1 MRTFVESRI
10 FTARLSDYLDDEAFE
25 RLQGEL
31 LINPD
36 KGDVIPGCGGLRK
49 LRFADPKRG
58 KGKRGGVRVI
68 YLHIPSAERIDLLAI
83 YGKDEKDDLTADEKK
98 ILRAMADQA
107 RGEAARPTP
116 RKQMPPWPNRKK

>member
-1 MRTFVESRI
+1 MRTFVESRV
-10 FTARLSDYLDDEAFE
+10 FTARLSDYLDDEAFQ

-68 YLHIPSAERIDLLAI
+68 YLHIPAAERIDLLAV

-98 ILRAMADQA
+98 ILRTMADQA
-107 RGEAARPTP
+107 RSEAARPAQ
-116 RKQMPPWPNRKK
+116 RKKMPPWPNRKK